1 MSDTPM
7 AGPMGIKMMKV
18 RGEDASMA
26 DLLSG
31 MMAVE
36 ASDLF
41 LKVGSPIRFKIA
53 GRVVAFDSD
62 RVTKETMEWIL
73 NCFLD
78 EDDRI
83 EFRTRMTAD
92 VVYASDQARYR
103 VHFARGQ
110 TGPYATIR
118 LISSEIRSFE
128 ELGLPAPVVRNM
140 GTLTQGLLIVAGS
153 TDAGKTVTCT
163 SLLDH
168 IARSRQVA
176 MLTLEDPIE
185 YILDDDKAL
194 VFQREVGVHAPSFAE
209 GVRGAM
215 RENLDVIFVGEVRDN
230 ETIEQVL
237 RAAEMG
243 HLVITTLHCDD
254 VLAAISRMV
263 GSFPQADQ
271 PRIRHALA
279 GTLVGVVFQKLLA
292 STEGG
297 RTPCVEALWPNS
309 AVRAILRSGDLGK
322 LGTYT
327 GAASGGLA
335 YRECLQALKTA
346 NRISPE
352 VFDGEEARLRT
363 GV

>member
-1 MSDTPM
+1 MSDAPM
-7 AGPMGIKMMKV
+7 SAPMGIKLLKV
-18 RGEDASMA
+18 RGQDMSMA
-26 DLLSG
+26 ELLGG
-31 MMAVE
+31 MAALD

-41 LKVGSPIRFKIA
+41 LKVGAQIRFKI
-53 GRVVAFDSD
+53 GGKVVAFESD
-62 RVTKETMEWIL
+62 RVTKESMEWIL

-83 EFRTRMTAD
+83 EFRQRHTAD
-92 VVYASDQARYR
+92 VVFATDTARYR

-110 TGPYATIR
+110 TGPYAAIR
-118 LISSEIRSFE
+118 LIANQIRSFSS
-128 ELGLPAPVVRNM
+128 LGLPDPVVRNM

-168 IARSRQVA
+168 IARTRQVA

-194 VFQREVGVHAPSFAE
+194 VFQREVGVHAPTFAE

-254 VLAAISRMV
+254 VLSALGRMV
-263 GSFPQADQ
+263 GSFPQEDQ

-335 YRECLQALKTA
+335 YRECLNMLKAA
-346 NRISPE
+346 NRISTE
-352 VFDGEEARLRT
+352 VFGEEDARLRT